1 MIIKKNYYSI
11 LSFRT
16 YQIIQFE
23 FLKDKNII
31 KTNFQKQKLMF
42 RFFKYLNGIH
52 FIYSKLLK
60 KKFISFLLVNFHL

>member
-1 MIIKKNYYSI
+1 MIPILWSNPYKYNYKENYYSI

-52 FIYSKLLK
+52 FIQSY
-60 KKFISFLLVNFHL
+60 